1 MVLPG
6 LSCASTPGLNHREC
20 VLVTE
25 SEDTEELLPYLALAL
40 CSLTLPDSFKILLPP
55 TELLQA
61 GKVIRMESEFEYGS
75 RLPDSF
81 RVHD

>member
-1 MVLPG
+1 M
-6 LSCASTPGLNHREC
+6 
-20 VLVTE
+20 VTE
-25 SEDTEELLPYLALAL
+25 SEDTDELLPYLALAL

-81 RVHD
+81 RVQD

>member
-1 MVLPG
+1 M
-6 LSCASTPGLNHREC
+6 
-20 VLVTE
+20 TE